1 MDRHTPEQRRKNM
14 KAIKNSGSIIERK
27 LQLELWH
34 RGYRYRKNVKG
45 IIGKPDIVF
54 LKDKVVVFCDSE
66 FWHGFEWE
74 TRKNDIKSN
83 QEFWIPKI
91 ERNIQRDK
99 EVNEQLQKDGWIVI
113 RFWGKEI
120 MKNTQ
125 ACADIVEEEIKH
137 RRDKHV

>member
-1 MDRHTPEQRRKNM
+1 M

>member
-137 RRDKHV
+137 RRDKYV